1 MNLKFCLLTVIF
13 LINGCATSQS
23 PPQNSIQSDAV
34 FIGQFKS
41 VEDFD
46 VAQGDVIE
54 VWNRYQFELLNQ
66 KQIEFVSSG
75 AGCRVDKITQDY
87 FVAFLAKQKFITVN
101 GTTEEY
107 QAVLCMKMDSETE
120 NYVKQFVK

>member
-1 MNLKFCLLTVIF
+1 MVIF
-13 LINGCATSQS
+13 LINGCATNQS
-23 PPQNSIQSDAV
+23 LPQNSIQSDAV

-41 VEDFD
+41 VEEFD

-54 VWNRYQFELLNQ
+54 VWNRYQFEIIGQ

-75 AGCRVDKITQDY
+75 PECRIEKITDDY
-87 FVAFLAKQKFITVN
+87 YVVFLTKQLFL
-101 GTTEEY
+101 TTDGDKEPF

-120 NYVKQFVK
+120 NYVKQFVR